1 MIKFLDLQ
9 NINRQY
15 AVALK
20 TAAAEV
26 IDSGWYLR
34 GAYTKK
40 FEEELAIYQ
49 QVGHVVGVG
58 NGLDALTL
66 IFRAYITMGFMKE
79 GDEIIVP
86 AHTFIATVLAITENR
101 LKPVFVD
108 IDPDT
113 WNMALPKIEACLTP
127 KTKAIVVVHLY
138 GRICWDES
146 LYILAKKHRL
156 KLIEDNAQA
165 IGAELSGT
173 RSGSLGDVSAF
184 SFYPGKLLGALG
196 DAGAVVTD
204 DAILSAT
211 IRELGNYGGHEKY
224 SYRFQ
229 GVNSRIDEFQAAF
242 LSIKLKHL
250 TDEIRARRAIAVRY
264 LSEISNPTIFLPKIQ
279 NPGENSTHV
288 WHIFSVLCSD
298 RKHFQEYLSEHN
310 IETGIHYPKPPYLQ
324 DAFSQY
330 HDLSF
335 PETER
340 ISNCLISLPIYST
353 LSSSDI
359 EKIILV
365 INEYNP

>member
-15 AVALK
+15 ALALK

-34 GAYTKK
+34 GTYTKK

-49 QVGHVVGVG
+49 QIDHVVGVG

-108 IDPDT
+108 TDPDT

-138 GRICWDES
+138 GRICWDETLS
-146 LYILAKKHRL
+146 ILAKKHRL

-196 DAGAVVTD
+196 DAGAVVTN
-204 DAILSAT
+204 DAVLSAT
-211 IRELGNYGGHEKY
+211 IRELGNYGGYEKFY
-224 SYRFQ
+224 YRFQ
-229 GVNSRIDEFQAAF
+229 GVNSRMDELQAAF

-250 TDEIRARRAIAVRY
+250 PDEIRARRAIAVRY
-264 LSEISNPTIFLPKIQ
+264 LSEISNPTIFLPEIQ
-279 NPGENSTHV
+279 NPSENSTHV

-298 RKHFQEYLSEHN
+298 RTRFQEYLSEHN
-310 IETGIHYPKPPYLQ
+310 IETGIHYPTPPYLQ
-324 DAFSQY
+324 DAFPQY

-340 ISNCLISLPIYST
+340 ISHGLISLPIYST

-365 INEYNP
+365 INEYG